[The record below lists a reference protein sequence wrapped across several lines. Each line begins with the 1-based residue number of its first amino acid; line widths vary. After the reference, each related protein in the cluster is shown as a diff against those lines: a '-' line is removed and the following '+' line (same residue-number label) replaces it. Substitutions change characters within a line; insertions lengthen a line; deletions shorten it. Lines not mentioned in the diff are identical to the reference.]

1 MAKDLIPNQ
10 HCKDL
15 SLGDFIGHLVSNK
28 IDLGISF
35 SLDENGLKVR
45 IDNPIILEIG
55 NEFDISVEGE
65 TNIISKG
72 LNIDTLYDK
81 YRTKFNLN
89 GRNSKQIRDDITSIE
104 YRKKVKEQ
112 AEELKKIAD
121 IISAPSIAAST
132 DEKLNFL
139 NQYKLKSIKDRE
151 E

>member
-1 MAKDLIPNQ
+1 MSKELTTNQ

-35 SLDENGLKVR
+35 SMDEKGLKVR

-55 NEFDISVEGE
+55 DEFDVSIEGE

-72 LNIDTLYDK
+72 MNLDTLYDK
-81 YRTKFNLN
+81 YNTIFNLN
-89 GRNSKQIRDDITSIE
+89 GRNSKQIRDDIVSIE
-104 YRKKVKEQ
+104 YRKRVKEN
-112 AEELKKIAD
+112 ANKLKEISEE
-121 IISAPSIAAST
+121 ISAPSISASSS
-132 DEKLNFL
+132 EKLEYL
-139 NQYKLKSIKDRE
+139 NQYKLKSVTDKE